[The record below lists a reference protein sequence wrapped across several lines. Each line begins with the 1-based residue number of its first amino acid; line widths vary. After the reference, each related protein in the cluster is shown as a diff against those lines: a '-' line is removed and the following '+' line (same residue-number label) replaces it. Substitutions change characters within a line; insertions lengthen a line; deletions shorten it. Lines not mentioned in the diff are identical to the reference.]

1 MLRITIG
8 ESATARGLILFDKDH
23 SCDERILAEQFRY

>member
-1 MLRITIG
+1 MSPRERGIGLR
-8 ESATARGLILFDKDH
+8 LMFDPGH